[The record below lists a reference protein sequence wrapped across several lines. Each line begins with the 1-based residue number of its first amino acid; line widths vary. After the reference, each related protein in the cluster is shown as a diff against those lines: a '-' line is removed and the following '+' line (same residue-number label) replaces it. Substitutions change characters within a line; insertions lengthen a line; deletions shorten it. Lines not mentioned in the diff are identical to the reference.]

1 MGEIINFIVDYDV
14 EGAPVVYKVDEE
26 AINLKRNK
34 DGVFGWDMNFNM
46 HVATEEE
53 IEEYENKADRS

>member
-1 MGEIINFIVDYDV
+1 MSGVIKFIVDYEV
-14 EGAPVVYKVDEE
+14 EGEPVVYKVDEE
-26 AINLKRNK
+26 AIKLKRNK